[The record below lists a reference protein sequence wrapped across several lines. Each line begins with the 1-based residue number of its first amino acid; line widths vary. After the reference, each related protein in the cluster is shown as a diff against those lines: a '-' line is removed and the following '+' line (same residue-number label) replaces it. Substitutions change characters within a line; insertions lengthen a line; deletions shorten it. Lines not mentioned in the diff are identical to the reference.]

1 MSELEIADAALA
13 DASAVADAY
22 AVQVT
27 RARSAW
33 RSAPTPE
40 IAARQK
46 RRLTAATIQ
55 HTETLAARQDA
66 FTTWHA
72 LHTEGRTRARG

>member
-1 MSELEIADAALA
+1 MSETEQARARYDDAEN
-13 DASAVADAY
+13 VERAY
-22 AVQVT
+22 AVQVA
-27 RARSAW
+27 RARQAW

-55 HTETLAARQDA
+55 HTEALQQRQDA
-66 FTTWHA
+66 FSTWHA
-72 LHTEGRTRARG
+72 LHTAGGRRARG

>member
-1 MSELEIADAALA
+1 MTELQAADAALT
-13 DASAVADAY
+13 DATAVADAY

-55 HTETLAARQDA
+55 HTEALQLQQDA
-66 FTTWHA
+66 FSTWHA
-72 LHTEGRTRARG
+72 LAKQDRAARRG